1 MNIVTLK
8 EDTLKDP
15 GLKEII
21 EVRLQVLSKIVGVEH
36 NVEWGQDAAGAVT
49 YKVTVDED
57 LMPHPLI
64 YRALAEEARRV
75 CEEMEQMAVFLT
87 AIDAATVG
95 MLMRKVIEDMQARG
109 EEVPQDIVDFAYND
123 MFTATIVEDEH
134 TVH

>member
-36 NVEWGQDAAGAVT
+36 KIEWGQDAAGAVT

-64 YRALAEEARRV
+64 YRELTAEARRV
-75 CEEMEQMAVFLT
+75 CEEMEQMAVLLT
-87 AIDAATVG
+87 ALDTATGG

-109 EEVPQDIVDFAYND
+109 EEVPQDLVDFANNNLI
-123 MFTATIVEDEH
+123 TATIVEDEH